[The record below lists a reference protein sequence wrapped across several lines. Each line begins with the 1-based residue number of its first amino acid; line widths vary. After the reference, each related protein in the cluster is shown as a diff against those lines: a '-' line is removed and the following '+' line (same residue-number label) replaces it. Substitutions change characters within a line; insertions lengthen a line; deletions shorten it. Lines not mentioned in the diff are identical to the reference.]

1 MESIQVTIEEP
12 IPTRRDSVSSNDS
25 VPAASSDEEKRLS
38 PKPSSITP
46 RVRQDSGSSVDSMG
60 YGEDGISED
69 IKEKIVTQAEFY
81 FSDENLRRDGFLLK
95 HVKRNKEGYVN
106 LKLLASFKKM
116 KSITKNFEVIAETL
130 KEKSTKLE
138 MNETG
143 LKIRRRD
150 PLPKEL
156 LEISRVKYLVISQ
169 IPHENPTMDFVTDAF
184 PVHKEDIVSI
194 RIVKPGK
201 KFPNDLQS
209 HFFRN
214 PELADEI
221 VAVVEF
227 DNAEAA
233 AEALKTKFEENA
245 VYKGMK
251 VELLK
256 VGPKQA
262 NKKSKEGIGSE
273 GGGTT
278 GSDTPYDSESSVA
291 SKGRSK
297 KKKSGSDRMSS
308 ITHELLDGSS
318 SYASSSGEESTGSNN
333 SPGFGNFASCSRRY
347 ARSNPS
353 SGGPSPS
360 GSPKMARKQSNQLD
374 VNNNSPS
381 RSPGGSPRA
390 NRKFGQN
397 TPDRL
402 SPAPV
407 QHKIS
412 PLAMN
417 NSPLS
422 SPETRRRGLKQTT
435 EVSPGQNSWL
445 QRRMMAVA
453 NKENTV
459 VDTKHGNKLL
469 EIVRQPRGPDGSIG
483 FTNQLMKKYVLV
495 HAY

>member
-1 MESIQVTIEEP
+1 MENIQVTIEEP
-12 IPTRRDSVSSNDS
+12 VPTRRDSVSSNDS
-25 VPAASSDEEKRLS
+25 VPAASSDEEKKLM
-38 PKPSSITP
+38 PKPSSIAP
-46 RVRQDSGSSVDSMG
+46 RVRQDSGSSVDSIG
-60 YGEDGISED
+60 FGEEGISEEM
-69 IKEKIVTQAEFY
+69 KEKIVTQAEFY
-81 FSDENLRRDGFLLK
+81 FSDENLKRDGFLLK

-116 KSITKNFEVIAETL
+116 KSITKNFEIIAETL
-130 KEKSTKLE
+130 REKSTTLE

-143 LKIRRRD
+143 LKIRRKV

-156 LEISRVKYLVISQ
+156 MEMSRVKYLVVSQ
-169 IPHENPTMDFVTDAF
+169 IPNENPTMDFITDAF
-184 PVHKEDIVSI
+184 TEHKEEIVSI

-209 HFFRN
+209 HYFRH
-214 PELADEI
+214 PELAEEI

-227 DNAEAA
+227 DNAEVA
-233 AEALKTKFEENA
+233 AEALKTKFDGSA
-245 VYKGMK
+245 VYKGLK

-262 NKKSKEGIGSE
+262 NKKQKEGIGSE

-291 SKGRSK
+291 SKGRTK
-297 KKKSGSDRMSS
+297 KKKSTGADRVSS
-308 ITHELLDGSS
+308 LAQGLTDDS
-318 SYASSSGEESTGSNN
+318 SYASSSGEESGGSN

-353 SGGPSPS
+353 SAGGSPS
-360 GSPKMARKQSNQLD
+360 VSPKMTRKQSNQLD
-374 VNNNSPS
+374 ANNNSPN

-390 NRKFGQN
+390 NRKSGQF

-402 SPAPV
+402 SPAPP

-412 PLAMN
+412 PLAMSH
-417 NSPLS
+417 SPLS

-435 EVSPGQNSWL
+435 EASPGQNSWL

-459 VDTKHGNKLL
+459 VDAKNGNKHL